1 MEWRD
6 RHKLAATL
14 TLARCWQD
22 LKPSINERVEDIGW
36 YDAAVSPSAFIEK
49 EVDPLLVDSIGSA
62 IERLIADAQDDLRQ
76 IGEHQLSVNA
86 TVAQVGAHI
95 NTFEDATEVLSGIA
109 PLAGG
114 LALGAALPSMA
125 VVTGA
130 TAFGL
135 VATSTVS
142 VPILLGGLALAGG
155 AVATGAVKTSQLRN
169 YRSKSIRK
177 RVESHVEQ
185 AILSTSLPP
194 TQNARP
200 SVLLQIHQALDEA
213 ASKAMETLK

>member
-155 AVATGAVKTSQLRN
+155 AVATGVVKTSQLRD

-194 TQNARP
+194 TQNAGP

-213 ASKAMETLK
+213 DSKAMETLQ